1 MRACNSLQEKQA
13 RIFLDQTNKPM
24 NKPLSPIARMLSLF
38 CGIILVVVIFVPMWR
53 IDLAAPQYPEG
64 LVLKIHANKLSG
76 DVDVING
83 LNHYIGMRKLV
94 EDDFVEFKIL
104 PFLIGFFALLGVLT
118 YFVNRRWLL
127 YTFAVLYIL
136 FGILAM
142 YDFYRW
148 EYDYGHNLDPT
159 AAIVV
164 PGMAYQPPL
173 IGFKQLLNFGAYSF
187 PDVGGYIFIGV
198 GLILVFLMIK
208 ERKGKP
214 ALVKVSTVALMLFG
228 LQSCSSGPEPI
239 RFGKDACHFCKMII
253 SDQRFGAELIT
264 DKHKIYKF
272 DDTHCIVSFLKA
284 GELKQTQITDIYLV
298 DYSQQGQLVKAS
310 ESFLLQSD
318 DLRSPM
324 GGNVAAFTAEDSL
337 LKFKQELNGTSVSW
351 NELVQ

>member
-1 MRACNSLQEKQA
+1 
-13 RIFLDQTNKPM
+13 M
-24 NKPLSPIARMLSLF
+24 NKPLSPIARMLSLI
-38 CGIILVVVIFVPMWR
+38 CGIILIVVIFVPMWR
-53 IDLAAPQYPEG
+53 IDLTAPQYPEG

-94 EDDFVEFKIL
+94 ESDFIEFTIL
-104 PFLIGFFALLGVLT
+104 PYLIGFFALMGIIT
-118 YFVNRRWLL
+118 YFVNRRWML
-127 YTFAVLYIL
+127 YTFGVLYIL
-136 FGILAM
+136 FGIIAM

-159 AAIVV
+159 AAIIV

-198 GLILVFLMIK
+198 GLILVILFIK
-208 ERKGKP
+208 EWRTKP
-214 ALVKVSTVALMLFG
+214 TLTVAATALLLMVG
-228 LQSCSSGPEPI
+228 VQGCSSGPEPI

-253 SDQRFGAELIT
+253 TDQRFGAELIT

-272 DDTHCIVSFLKA
+272 DDTHCVVSFLKSGDVSKTA
-284 GELKQTQITDIYLV
+284 IADIYLI
-298 DYSQQGQLVKAS
+298 DYSQQGQFVKAT
-310 ESFLLQSD
+310 ESFLFQSD
-318 DLRSPM
+318 ALRSPM

-337 LKFKQELNGTSVSW
+337 LKFKQELNGAAVSW
-351 NELVQ
+351 NELIQ

>member
-1 MRACNSLQEKQA
+1 
-13 RIFLDQTNKPM
+13 M
-24 NKPLSPIARMLSLF
+24 NKPLSPIARMLSLI
-38 CGIILVVVIFVPMWR
+38 CGIILIVVIFVPMWR
-53 IDLAAPQYPEG
+53 IDLTAPQYPEG

-94 EDDFVEFKIL
+94 ESDFIEFTIL
-104 PFLIGFFALLGVLT
+104 PYLIGFFALMGIIT
-118 YFVNRRWLL
+118 YFVNRLWML
-127 YTFAVLYIL
+127 YTFGTLYIL
-136 FGILAM
+136 FGIIAM

-159 AAIVV
+159 AAIIV

-198 GLILVFLMIK
+198 GLILVILFIK
-208 ERKGKP
+208 EWRTKST
-214 ALVKVSTVALMLFG
+214 LTVAASAMLLMMG
-228 LQSCSSGPEPI
+228 LQGCSSGPEPI

-272 DDTHCIVSFLKA
+272 DDTHCVVSFLKSGDVSKTA
-284 GELKQTQITDIYLV
+284 IADIYLI
-298 DYSQQGQLVKAS
+298 DYSQQGQFVKAT
-310 ESFLLQSD
+310 ESFLFQSD
-318 DLRSPM
+318 ALRSPM

-337 LKFKQELNGTSVSW
+337 LKFKQELNGTAVSW
-351 NELVQ
+351 NELIQ